1 MPRAATGC
9 EEGAEQFKQ
18 EGDRLRLVF
27 GKLPQAAVESV
38 DCGWGRKLKREKK
51 RKEKTGSGKRA
62 EGKV

>member
-38 DCGWGRKLKREKK
+38 DCGWGRKLKREK
-51 RKEKTGSGKRA
+51 TGSGKRA